1 MTPATQAVV
10 LGPWTPGARIP
21 VALESVRAGFP
32 SVAQDYAGGDLS
44 LDERLVEHP
53 ETTFVV
59 RVAGE
64 SMTGAGIF
72 DGDLLIVDRS
82 LEPRDGDVVVAVLDG
97 ELTVKRLL
105 HDAHGWYLH
114 AEHPGYPD
122 FRPDRFDEGCLWSN
136 KAVRCRHLFW
146 TVMAFILDSVGGRHR
161 CDMRAPVPLVS

>member
-44 LDERLVEHP
+44 LDERLVDHP
-53 ETTFVV
+53 ESTFIV

-72 DGDLLIVDRS
+72 DGDLLVVDRS

-122 FRPDRFDEGCLWSN
+122 FRPDRFGEGLIWGVVLGSCHPQRGAW
-136 KAVRCRHLFW
+136 
-146 TVMAFILDSVGGRHR
+146 
-161 CDMRAPVPLVS
+161 

>member
-21 VALESVRAGFP
+21 VALESVRGGFP
-32 SVAQDYAGGDLS
+32 SVAQDYVGGDLS

-105 HDAHGWYLH
+105 LS
-114 AEHPGYPD
+114 
-122 FRPDRFDEGCLWSN
+122 FVKLW
-136 KAVRCRHLFW
+136 
-146 TVMAFILDSVGGRHR
+146 
-161 CDMRAPVPLVS
+161 

>member
-72 DGDLLIVDRS
+72 DGDYIV
-82 LEPRDGDVVVAVLDG
+82 
-97 ELTVKRLL
+97 VKEQ
-105 HDAHGWYLH
+105 HDAHDGEIVVALIDDSATVKTFYR
-114 AEHPGYPD
+114 E
-122 FRPDRFDEGCLWSN
+122 RDR
-136 KAVRCRHLFW
+136 VRLQPENDAMEPIY
-146 TVMAFILDSVGGRHR
+146 VENPVILGRVTALIR
-161 CDMRAPVPLVS
+161 SLS

>member
-21 VALESVRAGFP
+21 VALESVRGGFP

-64 SMTGAGIF
+64 SMTGAGVFRQIE
-72 DGDLLIVDRS
+72 VD
-82 LEPRDGDVVVAVLDG
+82 V
-97 ELTVKRLL
+97 
-105 HDAHGWYLH
+105 
-114 AEHPGYPD
+114 
-122 FRPDRFDEGCLWSN
+122 F
-136 KAVRCRHLFW
+136 
-146 TVMAFILDSVGGRHR
+146 GG
-161 CDMRAPVPLVS
+161 